1 MLSALTKIVFGFIFS
16 IFIFVFQR
24 FLPSSSSWIVNVES
38 KFVISNYWEIQEVM
52 MTMMMVLIS
61 LMNERTAIKLNEKKF
76 FVQNPALT
84 SAREMRTKIEKY
96 GTFAKK
102 KLKFSSTRTSHC
114 ASKFSCN
121 SSSSAT
127 PAAPNS

>member
-102 KLKFSSTRTSHC
+102 KTEIFLYENIALCFEVFLQFLIISHTSST
-114 ASKFSCN
+114 
-121 SSSSAT
+121 
-127 PAAPNS
+127 